1 MTVYPCVKGVTA
13 VKLTLSELVQGSR
26 NVTCAVY
33 VDESKVTRPAVAV
46 TVISAVPRSVKSVL
60 YCTFSFPYKTL
71 ELSTTI
77 AEAYFDGLT
86 VIE

>member
-1 MTVYPCVKGVTA
+1 MTVYPYVTGVTA
-13 VKLTLSELVQGSR
+13 VKLTFSEFVHGSR

-33 VDESKVTRPAVAV
+33 VDESKVTRPAVAI
-46 TVISAVPRSVKSVL
+46 TVISAVPISVKSML

-71 ELSTTI
+71 ELSATM